1 MEKTIGK
8 RIVQNRKRLAMTQ
21 EQLAEQLGVTA
32 QAVSKWE
39 NKSAL
44 PDIMI
49 LPKLADY
56 FGVSIDELMDYKLNA
71 LTYKE
76 QFVKFMLGNGIL
88 QPGRYNSKNGMQKSY
103 YIDTEKFTT
112 NAQIAKIGEFF
123 ADCIR
128 ENNVEFDAIM
138 GLAYHGVAFSTAAAC
153 ALFNKYGITTD
164 YCFDRKT
171 ADSRGRMICG
181 HTLKD
186 GDRVVMIEDV
196 TTSGKSMEETV
207 PKVRGAANVEIKG
220 LMVSLNRMEVGKGGE
235 KCALDEVKDLYG
247 FETAAIVDM
256 AEVVE
261 HLYNKEYKGEVI
273 INDTLKEAIDAQR
286 TAAINQ
292 SLSGLSEGLAGI
304 GTEAEQRSW
313 LNGLIESGA
322 MEDYLKG
329 TKYANSAKKGG
340 RLLTKK
346 RK

>member
-1 MEKTIGK
+1 MTIGTN
-8 RIVQNRKRLAMTQ
+8 IKRLRLNKGVTQ
-21 EQLAEQLGVTA
+21 EELGETLGVSS

-44 PDIMI
+44 PDVMI

-88 QPGRYNSKNGMQKSY
+88 QPGRYNSKNGLQKSY

-138 GLAYHGVAFSTAAAC
+138 GLAYHGVAFSTAVAC

-171 ADSRGRMICG
+171 ADSRGRIICG

-186 GDRVVMIEDV
+186 GDRVVIIDDLMSTGITLCERIERLREVADIKIAAVVVIADLTNEEALQKGLGAPMIEEKF
-196 TTSGKSMEETV
+196 GA
-207 PKVRGAANVEIKG
+207 KVYSIIKDKDIENV
-220 LMVSLNRMEVGKGGE
+220 S
-235 KCALDEVKDLYG
+235 C
-247 FETAAIVDM
+247 
-256 AEVVE
+256 
-261 HLYNKEYKGEVI
+261 
-273 INDTLKEAIDAQR
+273 
-286 TAAINQ
+286 
-292 SLSGLSEGLAGI
+292 
-304 GTEAEQRSW
+304 
-313 LNGLIESGA
+313 
-322 MEDYLKG
+322 
-329 TKYANSAKKGG
+329 KY
-340 RLLTKK
+340 
-346 RK
+346 